1 LRRHLISEDAYSNG
15 TAALIISR
23 FTTVD
28 LPQNQIQAHLSWICE
43 HLNGGKATDF
53 ALSSLMICLSNVKNR
68 DIFLELG
75 GLQLLVNVCKT
86 CPEAQTQRIYEACFC
101 LWVLS
106 FGNDFQTS
114 EFGRSGAIDVL
125 CGYAGSSKMASDAQK
140 VIRVSIEAL
149 TNLVQVN
156 SDGDFTDLM
165 LSQPNDMLMVTTGLM
180 ERHWADYEVE
190 ESITTLRELLQKNF
204 RVMTSFERYE
214 KELRNGQLMFG
225 SVHTEKF
232 WRANC
237 EKFKTKDFLLIRT
250 LVAIL
255 RQTSSLYKKIRLRK
269 PMIII

>member
-1 LRRHLISEDAYSNG
+1 ATSKDLLFSPMSSLVEDLSETERIEQEGKPSLLKYASEQSFVSTNQSTLLSMYSEYGEQEFEETAKDISHIDGLMAYTAALMSILAAITDQTVVRYVLLLLDRVTKAIQYTEAFNKPDSSLCDKLRRHLISEDAYSNG

-114 EFGRSGAIDVL
+114 EFGRAGAIDVL
-125 CGYAGSSKMASDAQK
+125 CGYAGKYFKRACIAYM
-140 VIRVSIEAL
+140 EAL
-149 TNLVQVN
+149 
-156 SDGDFTDLM
+156 
-165 LSQPNDMLMVTTGLM
+165 
-180 ERHWADYEVE
+180 
-190 ESITTLRELLQKNF
+190 
-204 RVMTSFERYE
+204 
-214 KELRNGQLMFG
+214 
-225 SVHTEKF
+225 
-232 WRANC
+232 
-237 EKFKTKDFLLIRT
+237 
-250 LVAIL
+250 
-255 RQTSSLYKKIRLRK
+255 
-269 PMIII
+269 